1 VYTSSYKSQEAV
13 FVYIG
18 IMEIRTIRESNYTVI
33 KLLHVIETIRRKN

>member
-18 IMEIRTIRESNYTVI
+18 IMEIRESNYTVI